1 MSPANCQEK
10 VKEADLCVCV
20 CGGEGGGWEF
30 RLPLCKTP
38 SLTWPKFSMP
48 FSVVTGLANVLAT
61 TQYFKLMPRVHGN

>member
-20 CGGEGGGWEF
+20 WLGGGEGEF

-38 SLTWPKFSMP
+38 SLTWPKFSIGP
-48 FSVVTGLANVLAT
+48 FLS
-61 TQYFKLMPRVHGN
+61 